1 MCVRVCLYVF
11 TGNMDADEMAAQ
23 MQDLEEVKILKS
35 QSATLFTMSNDY
47 RADFWEILKNISKK
61 RSSECAVKP

>member
-1 MCVRVCLYVF
+1 
-11 TGNMDADEMAAQ
+11 MDADEMAAQ

-47 RADFWEILKNISKK
+47 RADF
-61 RSSECAVKP
+61 

>member
-1 MCVRVCLYVF
+1 MCVCVCVYVF

-35 QSATLFTMSNDY
+35 QFATLFFMSNDY

-61 RSSECAVKP
+61 RSSACAVKP